1 KCREVI
7 WENPPAVSPEETAHT
22 AVRKLS
28 HAVVS
33 ALPVVDESG
42 RYQGIVTERA
52 LVRHV
57 MSECIEPRLTRVV
70 RIRVRLIPVC
80 DPDDPVAIAL
90 KRMDEARTRWIAVL
104 TGERVVGL
112 IGARDIRRAANKGD
126 IESLHAIS
134 DAALVHCR
142 TAVGFRSRRAG
153 PGRDPA

>member
-1 KCREVI
+1 MKCREVM
-7 WENPPAVSPEETAHT
+7 WENPATVSPEETAQT

-28 HAVVS
+28 HADVS

-42 RYQGIVTERA
+42 RYLGMVTERA
-52 LVRHV
+52 LVRQV
-57 MSECIEPRLTRVV
+57 MAEGLDPKLTRVTLILD
-70 RIRVRLIPVC
+70 RRVPVC

-112 IGARDIRRAANKGD
+112 IGARDIRRVANKGD

-134 DAALVHCR
+134 DAALVH
-142 TAVGFRSRRAG
+142 
-153 PGRDPA
+153 